1 MGTTYK
7 SPYAASFKSGI
18 KRGTPPFVL
27 VNNIASRKNVN
38 PQKVWESL
46 YKGGIVNRQKFNGQ
60 WLYWPVECGKVNA
73 TNTKVCQFN
82 MWQWFVDWCICNGC
96 CTPEMLNNNKGSQKE
111 FEAYFKKF
119 WNKQFSPSTPS
130 KGRKRST
137 GSSRKPR
144 TTASRKRGTSTTL
157 KYRSGRKSTTG
168 RYSRAA

>member
-18 KRGTPPFVL
+18 KRGTPPFVI
-27 VNNIASRKNVN
+27 VNNLASRKNVN

-46 YKGGIVNRQKFNGQ
+46 FKGGLVNRQKFNGQ
-60 WLYWPVECGKVNA
+60 WLYWPVECGTNFNA

-96 CTPEMLNNNKGSQKE
+96 CTPEQLDNNKGSQKE

-119 WNKQFSPSTPS
+119 WNKQFN
-130 KGRKRST
+130 T
-137 GSSRKPR
+137 GSKSSKSGKTSSGNFKFPAAKSRKY
-144 TTASRKRGTSTTL
+144 RKV
-157 KYRSGRKSTTG
+157 
-168 RYSRAA
+168 A